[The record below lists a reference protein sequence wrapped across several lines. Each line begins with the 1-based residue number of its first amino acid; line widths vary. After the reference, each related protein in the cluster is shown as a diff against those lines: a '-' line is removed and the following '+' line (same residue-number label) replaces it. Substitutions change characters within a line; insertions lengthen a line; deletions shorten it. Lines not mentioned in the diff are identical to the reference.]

1 VGKIGLF
8 GVGYNV
14 VLIGLGS
21 NGYHTEMDRSGAGLV
36 EKRAGVVQ
44 FGLTQSIRKRA

>member
-1 VGKIGLF
+1 MFCSPSSIHKIRPGNGVGKIGLF

-21 NGYHTEMDRSGAGLV
+21 NGYHTEMDRTV
-36 EKRAGVVQ
+36 RV
-44 FGLTQSIRKRA
+44 